1 MNFARANSASSSRCE
16 LAAVRLLLCA
26 QAAGAHH
33 QTTPMTRTPVASAQG
48 NCSRVERI
56 RFAFHAQPGDE
67 LASIYYVIAF
77 FVALTAFLAAALT
90 FANHPVPAV
99 LLALGAMALLLHSLA
114 ELLQVSRVRF
124 EPSWWEQGE
133 NDSKHY

>member
-1 MNFARANSASSSRCE
+1 MSLAAAHFASYSSFE

-33 QTTPMTRTPVASAQG
+33 QTPMTRVPVASARG
-48 NCSRVERI
+48 NVSGFERM
-56 RFAFHAQPGDE
+56 RSAFHAQPGDE
-67 LASIYYVIAF
+67 LASMYYVVAF

-90 FANHPVPAV
+90 FAIHPVPAV

-114 ELLQVSRVRF
+114 ELLQVSQVRF

>member
-1 MNFARANSASSSRCE
+1 MIYARANFASSSRLE

-33 QTTPMTRTPVASAQG
+33 QTPMTRVPVASTRG
-48 NCSRVERI
+48 NSSGFQRMRSED
-56 RFAFHAQPGDE
+56 G
-67 LASIYYVIAF
+67 LTSMYYVVAF

-114 ELLQVSRVRF
+114 EVLQVSQVRV

>member
-1 MNFARANSASSSRCE
+1 MIYARANFASSSRLE

-26 QAAGAHH
+26 QAAGTH
-33 QTTPMTRTPVASAQG
+33 QKTTPMTRVPVASTRG
-48 NCSRVERI
+48 DFSGFERM
-56 RFAFHAQPGDE
+56 RSADG
-67 LASIYYVIAF
+67 LTSMYYVVAF

-114 ELLQVSRVRF
+114 EVLQVSQVRVA
-124 EPSWWEQGE
+124 PSWWEQGE